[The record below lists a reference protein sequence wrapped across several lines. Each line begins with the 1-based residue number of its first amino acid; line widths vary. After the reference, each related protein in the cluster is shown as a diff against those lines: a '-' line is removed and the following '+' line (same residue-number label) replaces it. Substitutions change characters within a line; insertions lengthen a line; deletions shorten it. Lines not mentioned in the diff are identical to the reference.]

1 MNHTEGAS
9 PPPPIPPADH
19 KNAPTKPDAGG
30 PLPLPPEG
38 IPPSYPVHY
47 GPTTVATIKE
57 LLRRIHDYLEAHTPA
72 RVINRRTGA
81 EIVDVNRIDPDA
93 DLEKC
98 AFRLIC
104 YEWGVIC
111 SGMLFASE
119 VTSDPRFR
127 DYAVRRLQLIAK
139 WAPYFQKLVAA
150 NPRLGRDQ
158 LAFFPVIHPANLDDA
173 GSLCTAMIKAHREG
187 VGGRLRPC
195 IDNYIGYICAKQ
207 FRLEDGTL
215 ARQRPLAN
223 SLWLDDLYMSVPA
236 LAQMGHLTGKRHYF
250 DEAVKQVT
258 QFAARMFN
266 RRKGLYMHGWVAGL
280 DVHPEYLWGR
290 ANGWAL
296 MAKTELLELLP
307 IDHPGRA
314 SILDLLRAQI
324 RGLAENQSGDG
335 LWHQLLD
342 RDDSYLETS
351 ASAIFVY
358 GIARAINRGWIDV
371 LAHGPMVQL
380 GWNAVAAKV
389 NPQGQVEG
397 TCVGSGMAFD
407 PAFYYYRPTSV
418 FAAHGYGPT
427 LLAGAEMINLAKS
440 DRAVIHDGALHFG
453 PHLAP

>member
-1 MNHTEGAS
+1 M
-9 PPPPIPPADH
+9 
-19 KNAPTKPDAGG
+19 
-30 PLPLPPEG
+30 
-38 IPPSYPVHY
+38 
-47 GPTTVATIKE
+47 
-57 LLRRIHDYLEAHTPA
+57 
-72 RVINRRTGA
+72 
-81 EIVDVNRIDPDA
+81 
-93 DLEKC
+93 
-98 AFRLIC
+98 
-104 YEWGVIC
+104 
-111 SGMLFASE
+111 
-119 VTSDPRFR
+119 
-127 DYAVRRLQLIAK
+127 
-139 WAPYFQKLVAA
+139 AA
-150 NPRLGRDQ
+150 NPRLGRDR

-173 GSLCTAMIKAHREG
+173 GSMCAAMIRAHREG
-187 VGGRLRPC
+187 VEGRLRPW
-195 IDNYIGYICAKQ
+195 IDNFIGYICAKQ

-236 LAQMGHLTGKRHYF
+236 LAQMGHLTGERHYF

-266 RRKGLYMHGWVAGL
+266 RRKGLYMHGWVAGM

-307 IDHPGRA
+307 TDHPGRA
-314 SILDLLRAQI
+314 PILDLLREQI
-324 RGLAENQSGDG
+324 RGLAENQSGHG

-389 NPQGQVEG
+389 NLQGQVEG

-407 PAFYYYRPTSV
+407 PAFYYYHPTSV
-418 FAAHGYGPT
+418 LAAHGYGSI

-453 PHLAP
+453 PHLAL